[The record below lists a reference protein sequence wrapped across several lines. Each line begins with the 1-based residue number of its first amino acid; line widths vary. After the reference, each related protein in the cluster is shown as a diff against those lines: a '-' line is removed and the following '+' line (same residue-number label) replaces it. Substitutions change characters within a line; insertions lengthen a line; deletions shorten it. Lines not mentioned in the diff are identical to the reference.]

1 MLDLLCRLDTNDDP
15 DDGWEGTSVR
25 RCVMSTSLCRMS
37 VRLRKQRG
45 LTTRNRAAKARCD
58 CAPGWGEVGKRGG
71 DGTTRKRTRREPF
84 QGKSNPWM
92 QWARGIVSTQALCTN
107 ICTAAAYRLVS
118 RLAISLGLSPP
129 RAREESR
136 LFATPPTARNSLQN
150 IVWESKKLRTKFLRQ
165 RPRQTQS
172 RFLWTRFTGYSGYH
186 RLSREL
192 AMIMRT
198 WGRDEKTQFPGFAHQ
213 R

>member
-15 DDGWEGTSVR
+15 DDGGEGTSGR

-92 QWARGIVSTQALCTN
+92 QWARGIVSTQALR
-107 ICTAAAYRLVS
+107 IFARRRLTGWS
-118 RLAISLGLSPP
+118 RG
-129 RAREESR
+129 
-136 LFATPPTARNSLQN
+136 
-150 IVWESKKLRTKFLRQ
+150 W
-165 RPRQTQS
+165 QS
-172 RFLWTRFTGYSGYH
+172 RWGSLHHAVGRNRGFSRR
-186 RLSREL
+186 RLQPEIL
-192 AMIMRT
+192 CRT
-198 WGRDEKTQFPGFAHQ
+198 
-213 R
+213 